1 MSGNHSI
8 GSVRSHHGPAW
19 QLVTNEP
26 APAPGHTVPITLL
39 MIVFLLALVATAVT
53 P

>member
-8 GSVRSHHGPAW
+8 GSVRPHHGPAW
-19 QLVTNEP
+19 QLIDHEP
-26 APAPGHTVPITLL
+26 ARRHTVPITLL
-39 MIVFLLALVATAVT
+39 MIVFLLALAATAVT